1 MMPPALLRPLLVS
14 TSLVLLASASP
25 AIAQSTREQWLAL
38 QRNKEDERAL
48 AAAAAGNSSAT
59 RSNALLIVSLRF
71 FPDANGRLVAVGEAR
86 NETAAAL
93 AYARLEF
100 VFYDA
105 AGSYLGSEQT
115 YLHGGRNKLVTVHG
129 LHTNVLDPGEVG
141 FFKLW
146 TTIPAA
152 SMASHVVVS
161 AGEHYDV
168 IFATSPVAFSLADFP
183 RLVGQRYSGSV
194 WQTPAGMARFSRIP
208 SVAYFVKVA
217 AATFQDGVITDVQV
231 TDVTGAPFVT
241 GCGESTTSTV
251 FTSHDA
257 QFAIDFERPVNSVRS
272 AFEFEDNGIPLPLE
286 SYTIDWFGGA
296 RSFTVARRCG
306 WTAVPNVPWI
316 RVTQGAASSAHA
328 GTVSFT
334 VDASPALDAREG
346 IIDVSGMLVLVRQPP
361 RCPISISYF
370 NSTSFFDPRMLM
382 QSIGRFPPASVFI
395 QPCSQVVSAGASWL
409 RVNGAARV
417 VLETGGIGA
426 LVVSAEPNTTAAT
439 RRGVV
444 HVGHIAINV
453 EQTPPSRD
461 VDFNRDGWLD
471 LLWHNQTSG
480 LVSTWLMSGTQI
492 VSGEPF
498 ARLFEPY
505 RRTDTNWKI
514 VGAADM
520 DRDGWVDLVW
530 QNSAD
535 GRLAFSTTLNISV
548 QQERALSPDV
558 VVDTA
563 WKIKAVADFNQ
574 DGSPDLVWQ
583 HDANGGI
590 AIWFMDGP
598 TMRAGVP
605 LGPGQVMDLGWKIVG
620 SGDFNRDGWQDLVW
634 QHQGDG
640 RISVWKMRGSALLE
654 GDLISP
660 GQIFDL
666 DWKIRGVGDINGD
679 DMPDLIWQHRI
690 SGDVS
695 TWLMNGTTMMAGI
708 GIGRVP
714 DTSWQIVGP
723 R

>member
-1 MMPPALLRPLLVS
+1 MTQHQFLRRLLIFSSLLLV
-14 TSLVLLASASP
+14 ASASP
-25 AIAQSTREQWLAL
+25 AIAQSTREQWLAV
-38 QRNKEDERAL
+38 QQNKEDERAL
-48 AAAAAGNSSAT
+48 AAVAAGSSSAT
-59 RSNALLIVSLRF
+59 RSNALGIVSLRF
-71 FPDANGRLVAVGEAR
+71 FPDANGRLVAIGEAR
-86 NETAAAL
+86 NDTAAAL
-93 AYARLEF
+93 SYARLEF

-115 YLHGGRNKLVTVHG
+115 YLHGGRNKLVVVHG
-129 LHTNVLDPGEVG
+129 LHTNVLDPGEIG

-152 SMASHVVVS
+152 SMSSHVVGS
-161 AGEHYDV
+161 LGEHYEV
-168 IFATSPVAFSLADFP
+168 AFATSPVDFSLSDSP

-194 WQTPAGMARFSRIP
+194 WQTPAPMARFLRIP

-217 AATFQDGVITDVQV
+217 TASFQDGAITDVQV
-231 TDVTGAPFVT
+231 TDVVGSPFVT
-241 GCGESTTSTV
+241 GCGESTTATV
-251 FTSHDA
+251 FAFDDA

-272 AFEFEDNGIPLPLE
+272 AFEFEDNGIPLPAAG
-286 SYTIDWFGGA
+286 YTMDWFGGTQ
-296 RSFTVARRCG
+296 SFRVARRCG
-306 WTAVPNVPWI
+306 WTAVSTVPWI
-316 RVTQGAASSAHA
+316 SVTQGAASSAHA

-334 VDASPALDAREG
+334 VDANSALDPRQG
-346 IIDVSGMLVLVRQPP
+346 VIDVSGMLVRVTQPP

-382 QSIGRFPPASVFI
+382 ESTGHFPAASVFI
-395 QPCSQVVSAGASWL
+395 HPCSQIVSAGASWL
-409 RVNGAARV
+409 RVNGAERV

-426 LVVSAEPNTTAAT
+426 LVVSAEPNTTAT
-439 RRGVV
+439 SRRGVV
-444 HVGHIAINV
+444 HVGHIPIVV

-461 VDFNRDGWLD
+461 VDFNRNGWLD
-471 LLWHNQTSG
+471 LLWHHQTTG
-480 LVSTWLMSGTQI
+480 HVSTWLMSGTRV

-498 ARLFEPY
+498 TALFDAY
-505 RRTDTNWKI
+505 RRADTNWKI

-530 QNSAD
+530 QNGAD
-535 GRLAFSTTLNISV
+535 GRLAYSATLNVSV
-548 QQERALSPDV
+548 QEERTLSPDV
-558 VVDTA
+558 VVETA

-583 HDANGGI
+583 HDTNGAI

-640 RISVWKMRGSALLE
+640 RISVWKMRGSTLVE

-695 TWLMNGTTMMAGI
+695 TWLMNGTTMMSGI
-708 GIGRVP
+708 SVGRVP
-714 DTSWQIVGP
+714 DTNWQIVGP

>member
-1 MMPPALLRPLLVS
+1 MRNSHAWLLVS
-14 TSLVLLASASP
+14 VWVLLAMSSSP

-38 QRNKEDERAL
+38 RQDKEIERTL
-48 AAAAAGNSSAT
+48 AAATVGSNSAT
-59 RSNALLIVSLRF
+59 RTNVLTVTSLRF
-71 FPDANGRLVAVGEAR
+71 FSDASGRLVAVGEAR
-86 NETAAAL
+86 NASTVTL
-93 AYARLEF
+93 SYARLEF

-105 AGSYLGSEQT
+105 AGAYLGTEQA
-115 YLHGGRNKLVTVHG
+115 YLHGGRNKLVQVHG
-129 LHTNVLDPGEVG
+129 LHTNVLDPGEMG

-152 SMASHVVVS
+152 SMASHVVGS
-161 AGEHYDV
+161 AGENYDV
-168 IFATSPVAFSLADFP
+168 RFATSPVDFSLTDFP

-194 WQTPAGMARFSRIP
+194 WQTPAGMARFTRIP

-217 AATFQDGVITDVQV
+217 MASFQDGVITEVQV
-231 TDVTGAPFVT
+231 TDVAGSSFVT
-241 GCGESTTSTV
+241 GCGESTTATV
-251 FTSHDA
+251 FTFDVA
-257 QFAIDFERPVNSVRS
+257 QFAVDFAQPVNSVRS
-272 AFEFEDNGIPLPLE
+272 AFEFEDNGIPLLAAG
-286 SYTIDWFGGA
+286 YTVDAAGSA
-296 RSFTVARRCG
+296 QSFTVARRCG

-334 VDASPALDAREG
+334 VDASPDLDTREG
-346 IIDVSGMLVLVRQPP
+346 VIDVSGMLVRVTQPP

-370 NSTSFFDPRMLM
+370 NSGSFFEPKMVMD
-382 QSIGRFPPASVFI
+382 STGRFPAASVFI
-395 QPCSQVVSAGASWL
+395 SPCSQILSAGAPWL
-409 RVNGAARV
+409 RVNGADRV

-426 LVVSAEPNTTAAT
+426 LTVSAEPNTTAAT

-444 HVGHIAINV
+444 HVGHIPIPV

-461 VDFNRDGWLD
+461 VDFNKNGWLD
-471 LLWHNQTSG
+471 LLWHHQTTG
-480 LVSTWLMSGTQI
+480 LVSTWLMSGTTV
-492 VSGEPF
+492 VSGQPF
-498 ARLFEPY
+498 TALFDSY
-505 RRTDTNWKI
+505 RRVDTNWKI
-514 VGAADM
+514 VGAGDM
-520 DRDGWVDLVW
+520 DQDGWVDLVW
-530 QNSAD
+530 QHGAD
-535 GRLAFSTTLNISV
+535 GRLAFSTTLNGSV
-548 QQERALSPDV
+548 QQERTLSPDV
-558 VVDTA
+558 VVETA

-583 HDANGGI
+583 HETSGAI
-590 AIWFMDGP
+590 AIWFMNGP
-598 TMRAGVP
+598 TMQRGVP
-605 LGPGQVMDLGWKIVG
+605 LGPGAVPDLGWKIVG

-640 RISVWKMRGSALLE
+640 RISVWKMRGAALVE

-679 DMPDLIWQHRI
+679 DMPDLIWQHRA

-695 TWLMNGTTMMAGI
+695 TWLMNGTTMMSGI

-714 DTSWQIVGP
+714 DTNWQIVGP